1 MKIVSF
7 ISLKGGVGKTTLV
20 SNLATE
26 LAIRGKKVLLI
37 DLDLQANLSMTF
49 FNSEEY
55 MQYSREGKTIAA
67 LYSKR
72 LFDKEE
78 KKIKDIIIS
87 PQLVNQDIVSNFSVA
102 CPIDMVISDLGLI
115 NNSNQKFRPNKL
127 KDSLSGIRE
136 FYDVVLIDCPPS
148 IGNLNEAAIIAS
160 DYYVIPA
167 IPNFLSVMG
176 IDLTMKFVN
185 EMKIEHAIE
194 NLEFLGVL
202 FNMVRVYGGEPI
214 KQHIEVMKE
223 VRDKDFP
230 IFSNYIPFYEPN
242 AFVDVYNNGSMF
254 LDTNDIANSILL
266 EKLVDEFIKQLN
278 L

>member
-7 ISLKGGVGKTTLV
+7 LSLKSGVGKTTLV

-26 LAIRGKKVLLI
+26 LAIRGKRVLLI
-37 DLDLQANLSMTF
+37 DLDLQANLSMNF
-49 FNSEEY
+49 VNSEEY
-55 MQYSREGKTIAA
+55 MQYLREGKSITA
-67 LYSKR
+67 LYSNG

-87 PQLVNQDIVSNFSVA
+87 SQSVNKEIQSNFSVA
-102 CPIDMVISDLGLI
+102 CPIDIVISDLELI
-115 NNSNQKFRPNKL
+115 YNSNENFRPNKL
-127 KDSLSGIRE
+127 KYFLSNIKE
-136 FYDVVLIDCPPS
+136 FYDVVLIDCPPT

-167 IPNFLSVMG
+167 IPNFLSITG
-176 IDLTMKFVN
+176 IDLTVQFVN
-185 EMKIEHAIE
+185 KIVKEYSIK
-194 NLEFLGVL
+194 NIEFLGVL
-202 FNMVRVYGGEPI
+202 FNKVRVYGGEP
-214 KQHIEVMKE
+214 VKE
-223 VRDKDFP
+223 HLEAMQVLHDRDFP
-230 IFSNYIPFYEPN
+230 IFSNYFPDEPN
-242 AFVDVYNNGSMF
+242 SFVDVYNTAPVF

>member
-7 ISLKGGVGKTTLV
+7 LSLKGGVGKTTLV

-49 FNSEEY
+49 VNSEEY

-67 LYSKR
+67 LYSNG

-78 KKIKDIIIS
+78 KKLKDIIIS
-87 PQLVNQDIVSNFSVA
+87 PLSVNKDIVSNFSVA

-115 NNSNQKFRPNKL
+115 YNSNENFRPNKL
-127 KDSLSGIRE
+127 KDLLSNIKE

-176 IDLTMKFVN
+176 IDLTVHFVN
-185 EMKIEHAIE
+185 EMAKEHSIK

-202 FNMVRVYGGEPI
+202 FNKVRVYGGEPV
-214 KQHIEVMKE
+214 KEHIEAMQV
-223 VRDKDFP
+223 VRDRDFP
-230 IFSNYIPFYEPN
+230 IFSNYFPDEPN
-242 AFVDVYNNGSMF
+242 SFVDVYNTAPVF